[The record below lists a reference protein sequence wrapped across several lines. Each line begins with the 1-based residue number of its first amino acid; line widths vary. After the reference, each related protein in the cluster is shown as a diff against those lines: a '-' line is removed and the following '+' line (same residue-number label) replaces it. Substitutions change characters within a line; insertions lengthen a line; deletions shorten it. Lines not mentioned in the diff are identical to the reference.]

1 MLARWEPFGNIR
13 RRRDMFG
20 DLFEM
25 QEYMNR
31 VFNEFLGERGNALS
45 ESAWMPAVDVSETD
59 AAIVVR
65 AELPGMSQDDI
76 ELNLQDN
83 VLTLKGEKKPGSSDE
98 AENFHRTECCFGGF
112 SRAFSLPATVQ
123 QEGIQARFKDGVLK
137 ITLPKVDEV
146 KPQKIAITAG
156 A

>member
-1 MLARWEPFGNIR
+1 MLARWEPVGNIR

-25 QEYMNR
+25 QEHMNR
-31 VFNEFLGERGNALS
+31 MFNEFFGERQSGLAEN
-45 ESAWMPAVDVSETD
+45 AWMPSVDVSETD

-76 ELNLQDN
+76 DLNLQDN
-83 VLTLKGEKKPGSSDE
+83 VLTLKGEKKPNSNDE

-123 QEGIQARFKDGVLK
+123 QEGIQARFKDGILK
-137 ITLPKVDEV
+137 ITLPKIEEV
-146 KPQKIAITAG
+146 KPQKIAIAVG